1 MGLPAPELIAC
12 DEDNDGCCV
21 CGPWKLGRCGLP
33 DWEAAGGVVE
43 AAREG
48 VWLPLFSRLLDSVES
63 PSGIKLMISVS
74 PDVSLGSAG
83 SPSLESGPGE
93 RAADVRLSAPS
104 SASPSSSGRLRAM
117 SSGRMTAARTAA
129 PQRQMPLFF

>member
-1 MGLPAPELIAC
+1 MAGIVHEVENHRLVEQAEQ
-12 DEDNDGCCV
+12 
-21 CGPWKLGRCGLP
+21 
-33 DWEAAGGVVE
+33 EAAE

-48 VWLPLFSRLLDSVES
+48 IWLPLCAGPLFSRLLDSVES
-63 PSGIKLMISVS
+63 PSGIKLMISAS

-129 PQRQMPLFF
+129 PATTNAIIFLTIFSSKRYGC